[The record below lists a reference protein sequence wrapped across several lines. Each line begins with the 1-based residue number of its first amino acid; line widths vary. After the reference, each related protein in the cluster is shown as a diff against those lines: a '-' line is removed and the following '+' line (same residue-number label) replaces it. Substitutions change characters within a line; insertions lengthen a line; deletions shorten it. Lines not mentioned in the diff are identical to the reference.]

1 VKWTLVNLLAVSLNL
16 GAGDGLEI
24 HPVYDVLVHDRM
36 FVRYTNSVTGN
47 LRIRIQDANGQTVK
61 EYIDLEVPPGFH
73 QILLDFSDTENGM
86 YTIQMHL
93 DGAGDQDFTETTT
106 FELRS

>member
-1 VKWTLVNLLAVSLNL
+1 MHN

-24 HPVYDVLVHDRM
+24 HPINDVLVHDRM

-47 LRIRIQDANGQTVK
+47 LRIRIQDAHGQTIK
-61 EYIDLEVPPGFH
+61 EYVDLEVPPGFH
-73 QILLDFSDTENGM
+73 QILLDFADTENGV

-93 DGAGDQDFTETTT
+93 DVAGDNDFTETTT

>member
-1 VKWTLVNLLAVSLNL
+1 MHL

-24 HPVYDVLVHDRM
+24 HPINDVLVHDRM

-47 LRIRIQDANGQTVK
+47 LRIRIQDAHGQTIK
-61 EYIDLEVPPGFH
+61 EYVDLEVPPGFH
-73 QILLDFSDTENGM
+73 QILLDFTDTENGI
-86 YTIQMHL
+86 YTIQMYL
-93 DGAGDQDFTETTT
+93 DVAGDNDFTETTT